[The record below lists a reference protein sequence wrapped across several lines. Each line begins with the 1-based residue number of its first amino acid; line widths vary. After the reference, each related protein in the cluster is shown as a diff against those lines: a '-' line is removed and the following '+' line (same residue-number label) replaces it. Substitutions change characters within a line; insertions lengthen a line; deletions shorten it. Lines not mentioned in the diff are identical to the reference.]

1 MWPNGWLRSQRHRA
15 LDLFAPYLHMIRDRL
30 TAIYTAIFL
39 IAFVAYTAVVYAV
52 PRSLLMN
59 EIDSRLEETAA
70 VVLAGTQVYQNRDL
84 YSLII
89 PSQEDNTFRRAN
101 SFVMVVTPE
110 GEILARSDNLRDF
123 SQPLD
128 SAALAEGD
136 EGIRTLSYDD
146 QAIRVLTAAV
156 YVEQDG
162 TPQLVGYLQ
171 VAQVIEEYETF
182 NKLVIAAALL
192 GLAAATASSFIA
204 TLISPRLF
212 RPLEEIARLAR
223 QISRADDLS
232 RRLPDTG
239 RGDEIGQLTL
249 ALNQT
254 LARLEELFRAQQ
266 RFLAD
271 VSHEL
276 RTPLT
281 TIRGNVDLM
290 RRMGGADDI
299 SLDDIEAELERMTRL
314 VNDLLLL
321 ARADV
326 GSLPIGQEIVELD
339 TVLLDVYRQVMALEL
354 EVEVR
359 LEEVDQVQ
367 VIGDAD
373 RLKQLVLNLV
383 DNAVKYTPAGGS
395 VFLELTKSEA
405 TAELTVRDTGI
416 GIPEEDIPFIFDRFY
431 RVDKAR
437 ARAHGGSGLGLSI
450 ARWLVEAHGGDI
462 EVSSR
467 VGEGTAFTVRL
478 PLYMAPPG
486 GPPPSANARP
496 SRPQPAPTT
505 GRQS

>member
-1 MWPNGWLRSQRHRA
+1 
-15 LDLFAPYLHMIRDRL
+15 MIRDRL

-39 IAFVAYTAVVYAV
+39 FAFVAYTAVVYAV
-52 PRSLLMN
+52 PRTLLMR
-59 EIDSRLEETAA
+59 EIDGRLEETAEL
-70 VVLAGTQVYQNRDL
+70 VLAGTQVYQNRDL

-89 PSQEDNTFRRAN
+89 PTQEADIWRRAN
-101 SFVMVVTPE
+101 TFIMVVTPE

-123 SQPLD
+123 TQPLD
-128 SAALAEGD
+128 PGAVTEGLEGVRTIGYD
-136 EGIRTLSYDD
+136 E
-146 QAIRVLTAAV
+146 QAIRVMTAAV
-156 YVEQDG
+156 QVEEEGRQE
-162 TPQLVGYLQ
+162 LVGYLQ

-182 NKLVIAAALL
+182 NQLVIAAAFL
-192 GLAAATASSFIA
+192 GLAAATASAFVA

-212 RPLEEIARLAR
+212 RPLEEIARLAG

-239 RGDEIGQLTL
+239 RDDEIGQLTL

-254 LARLEELFRAQQ
+254 LAHLEELFTAQQ

-290 RRMGGADDI
+290 RRMGGADEV

-326 GSLPIGQEIVELD
+326 GSLPVITEIVELD
-339 TVLLDVYRQVMALEL
+339 TLLLDVYRQVKALPPK
-354 EVEVR
+354 VEVR

-367 VIGDAD
+367 VAGDSD
-373 RLKQLVLNLV
+373 RLKQLILNLV
-383 DNAVKYTPAGGS
+383 DNAVKYTPAGGQ
-395 VFLELTKSEA
+395 VFLGLRKNGGY
-405 TAELTVRDTGI
+405 AELTVRDTGI

-437 ARAHGGSGLGLSI
+437 TRAHGGSGLGLSI
-450 ARWLVEAHGGDI
+450 ARWIVDVHKGTLDVESQLGK
-462 EVSSR
+462 
-467 VGEGTAFTVRL
+467 GTTFIVRL
-478 PLYMAPPG
+478 PLYPSPSEPPEK
-486 GPPPSANARP
+486 PPAQHNRP
-496 SRPQPAPTT
+496 SLVP
-505 GRQS
+505 GRR

>member
-1 MWPNGWLRSQRHRA
+1 
-15 LDLFAPYLHMIRDRL
+15 MIRDRL

-39 IAFVAYTAVVYAV
+39 FAFVAYTAVVYAV
-52 PRSLLMN
+52 PRTLLMR
-59 EIDSRLEETAA
+59 EIDSSLEDTAEL
-70 VVLAGTQVYQNRDL
+70 VLAGTQVYQNRDL

-89 PSQEDNTFRRAN
+89 PTQEADTFRRAN
-101 SFVMVVTPE
+101 TFIMVVTPE

-123 SQPLD
+123 TQPLD
-128 SAALAEGD
+128 PGAVAEGL
-136 EGIRTLSYDD
+136 EGLRTISYGE
-146 QAIRVLTAAV
+146 QVIRVLTAAV
-156 YVEQDG
+156 QVEEEG
-162 TPQLVGYLQ
+162 RSQLVGYLQ
-171 VAQVIEEYETF
+171 VAQVIEEFETF
-182 NKLVIAAALL
+182 NQLVIAAAFL
-192 GLAAATASSFIA
+192 GLAAATASAFVA

-212 RPLEEIARLAR
+212 RPLEEIARLAG

-239 RGDEIGQLTL
+239 RDDEIGQLTL

-254 LARLEELFRAQQ
+254 LARLEELFTAQQ

-290 RRMGGADDI
+290 RRMGGADDV

-326 GSLPIGQEIVELD
+326 GSLPVTTETVEMD
-339 TVLLDVYRQVMALEL
+339 TLLLDVYRQVKALRPK
-354 EVEVR
+354 VEVT

-367 VIGDAD
+367 VTGDSD
-373 RLKQLVLNLV
+373 RLKQLILNLV
-383 DNAVKYTPAGGS
+383 DNAVKYTPAGGQ
-395 VFLELTKSEA
+395 VFLSLHKDA
-405 TAELTVRDTGI
+405 GYAELTVRDTGI
-416 GIPEEDIPFIFDRFY
+416 GIPEEDLPFIFDRFY

-450 ARWLVEAHGGDI
+450 ARWIVDVHKGTLSVD
-462 EVSSR
+462 SK
-467 VGEGTAFTVRL
+467 VGEGTTFTVRL
-478 PLYMAPPG
+478 PLRSPSSEPPEAPPAQHNQ
-486 GPPPSANARP
+486 PSL
-496 SRPQPAPTT
+496 AP
-505 GRQS
+505 GRR

>member
-1 MWPNGWLRSQRHRA
+1 
-15 LDLFAPYLHMIRDRL
+15 MIRDRL

-39 IAFVAYTAVVYAV
+39 FAFVAYTAVVYAV
-52 PRSLLMN
+52 PRTLLMR
-59 EIDSRLEETAA
+59 EIDSSLEDTAEL
-70 VVLAGTQVYQNRDL
+70 VLAGTQVYQNRDL

-89 PSQEDNTFRRAN
+89 PTQEADTFRRAN
-101 SFVMVVTPE
+101 TFIMVVTPE

-123 SQPLD
+123 TQPLD
-128 SAALAEGD
+128 PGAVAEGL
-136 EGIRTLSYDD
+136 EGLRTISYGE
-146 QAIRVLTAAV
+146 QVIRVLTAAV
-156 YVEQDG
+156 QVEEEG
-162 TPQLVGYLQ
+162 RSQLVGYLQ
-171 VAQVIEEYETF
+171 VAQVIEEFETF
-182 NKLVIAAALL
+182 NQLVIAAAFL
-192 GLAAATASSFIA
+192 GLAAATASAFVA

-212 RPLEEIARLAR
+212 RPLEEIARLAG

-239 RGDEIGQLTL
+239 RDDEIGQLTL

-254 LARLEELFRAQQ
+254 LARLEELFTAQQ

-290 RRMGGADDI
+290 RRMGGADDV

-326 GSLPIGQEIVELD
+326 GSLPVTTETVEMD
-339 TVLLDVYRQVMALEL
+339 TLLLDVYRQVKALRPK
-354 EVEVR
+354 VEVT

-367 VIGDAD
+367 VTGDSD
-373 RLKQLVLNLV
+373 RLKQLILNLV
-383 DNAVKYTPAGGS
+383 DNAVKYTPAGGQ
-395 VFLELTKSEA
+395 VFLSLHKDGGY
-405 TAELTVRDTGI
+405 AELTVRDTGI
-416 GIPEEDIPFIFDRFY
+416 GIPEEDLPFIFDRFY

-450 ARWLVEAHGGDI
+450 ARWIVEVHKGTLTVD
-462 EVSSR
+462 SQ
-467 VGEGTAFTVRL
+467 VGEGTTFTVRL
-478 PLYMAPPG
+478 PLRS
-486 GPPPSANARP
+486 PPPEPPETPPAQHNQP
-496 SRPQPAPTT
+496 SLAP
-505 GRQS
+505 GRR

>member
-1 MWPNGWLRSQRHRA
+1 
-15 LDLFAPYLHMIRDRL
+15 MIRDRL

-39 IAFVAYTAVVYAV
+39 FAFVAYTAVVYAV
-52 PRSLLMN
+52 PRTLLLR
-59 EIDSRLEETAA
+59 EIDSSLEDTAEL
-70 VVLAGTQVYQNRDL
+70 VLAGTQVYQNRDL

-89 PSQEDNTFRRAN
+89 PTQEADTFRRAN
-101 SFVMVVTPE
+101 TFIMVVTPE

-123 SQPLD
+123 TQPLD
-128 SAALAEGD
+128 PGAVTEGL
-136 EGIRTLSYDD
+136 EGLQTISYGE
-146 QAIRVLTAAV
+146 QVIRVLTAAV
-156 YVEQDG
+156 QVEEEDRS
-162 TPQLVGYLQ
+162 QLVGYLQ
-171 VAQVIEEYETF
+171 VAQVMEEFETF
-182 NKLVIAAALL
+182 NQLVIAAAFL
-192 GLAAATASSFIA
+192 GLAAATASAFVA

-212 RPLEEIARLAR
+212 RPLEEIARLAG

-239 RGDEIGQLTL
+239 RDDEIGQLTL

-254 LARLEELFRAQQ
+254 LARLEELFTAQQ

-290 RRMGGADDI
+290 RRMGGADDV

-326 GSLPIGQEIVELD
+326 GSLPVTTETVEMD
-339 TVLLDVYRQVMALEL
+339 TLLLDVYRQVKALRPK
-354 EVEVR
+354 VEVT

-367 VIGDAD
+367 VTGDSD
-373 RLKQLVLNLV
+373 RLKQLILNLV
-383 DNAVKYTPAGGS
+383 DNAVKYTPAGGQ
-395 VFLELTKSEA
+395 VFLSLHKDA
-405 TAELTVRDTGI
+405 GYAELTVRDTGI
-416 GIPEEDIPFIFDRFY
+416 GIPEEDLPFIFDRFY

-450 ARWLVEAHGGDI
+450 ARWIVEVHKGTLTVD
-462 EVSSR
+462 SK
-467 VGEGTAFTVRL
+467 VGEGTTFTVRL
-478 PLYMAPPG
+478 PLRSPSSEPPEAPPAQHNQ
-486 GPPPSANARP
+486 PSL
-496 SRPQPAPTT
+496 AP
-505 GRQS
+505 GRR

>member
-1 MWPNGWLRSQRHRA
+1 
-15 LDLFAPYLHMIRDRL
+15 MIRDRL

-39 IAFVAYTAVVYAV
+39 FAFVAYTAVVYAV
-52 PRSLLMN
+52 PRTLLMR
-59 EIDSRLEETAA
+59 EIDSRLEETAEL
-70 VVLAGTQVYQNRDL
+70 VLAGTQVYQNRDL

-89 PSQEDNTFRRAN
+89 PTQEADTFRRAN
-101 SFVMVVTPE
+101 TFIMVVTPE
-110 GEILARSDNLRDF
+110 GEILTRSDNLRDF
-123 SQPLD
+123 TQPLD
-128 SAALAEGD
+128 AGAVTEGLV
-136 EGIRTLSYDD
+136 GVRTISYDA

-156 YVEQDG
+156 QVEEEG
-162 TPQLVGYLQ
+162 SSQLVGYLQ

-182 NKLVIAAALL
+182 NQLVIAAAFL
-192 GLAAATASSFIA
+192 GLAAATASAFVA

-212 RPLEEIARLAR
+212 RPLEEMARLAS

-239 RGDEIGQLTL
+239 RDDEIGQLTL

-254 LARLEELFRAQQ
+254 LARLEELFTAQQ

-290 RRMGGADDI
+290 RRMGGADEV

-326 GSLPIGQEIVELD
+326 GSLPVTTEIVELD
-339 TVLLDVYRQVMALEL
+339 TLLLDVYRQAKTLAPT
-354 EVEVR
+354 VEVR

-367 VIGDAD
+367 VAGDGD
-373 RLKQLVLNLV
+373 RLKQLILNLV
-383 DNAVKYTPAGGS
+383 DNAVKYTPAGGQ
-395 VFLELTKSEA
+395 VFLGLGKNRGYG
-405 TAELTVRDTGI
+405 ELTVRDTGI

-450 ARWLVEAHGGDI
+450 ARWIVEVH
-462 EVSSR
+462 R
-467 VGEGTAFTVRL
+467 GTLDVESALGKGTTFIVRL
-478 PLYMAPPG
+478 PLYLPPSEPPAAPPAHHSQ
-486 GPPPSANARP
+486 PSL
-496 SRPQPAPTT
+496 AP
-505 GRQS
+505 GRR

>member
-1 MWPNGWLRSQRHRA
+1 
-15 LDLFAPYLHMIRDRL
+15 MIRDRL

-39 IAFVAYTAVVYAV
+39 FAFVAYTAVVYAV
-52 PRSLLMN
+52 PRTLLMR
-59 EIDSRLEETAA
+59 EIDSSLEETAEL
-70 VVLAGTQVYQNRDL
+70 VLAGTQVYQNRDL

-89 PSQEDNTFRRAN
+89 PTQEADTFRRAN
-101 SFVMVVTPE
+101 TFIMVVTPE

-123 SQPLD
+123 TQPLD
-128 SAALAEGD
+128 PGAVVEGL
-136 EGIRTLSYDD
+136 EGMRTISYDE

-156 YVEQDG
+156 QVEEEG
-162 TPQLVGYLQ
+162 SPQLVGYLQ
-171 VAQVIEEYETF
+171 VAQVIEEFETF
-182 NKLVIAAALL
+182 NQLVIAAAFL
-192 GLAAATASSFIA
+192 GLAAATASAFVA

-212 RPLEEIARLAR
+212 RPLEEIARLAG

-239 RGDEIGQLTL
+239 RDDEIGQLAL

-254 LARLEELFRAQQ
+254 LARLEELFTAQQ

-290 RRMGGADDI
+290 RRMGGADDV

-326 GSLPIGQEIVELD
+326 GSLPVTTEIVELD
-339 TVLLDVYRQVMALEL
+339 TLLLDVYRQVKALPPK
-354 EVEVR
+354 VEVT

-367 VIGDAD
+367 VTGDSD
-373 RLKQLVLNLV
+373 RLKQLILNLV
-383 DNAVKYTPAGGS
+383 DNAVKYTPAGGHVYLS
-395 VFLELTKSEA
+395 LRKDA
-405 TAELTVRDTGI
+405 GYAELTVRDTGI

-450 ARWLVEAHGGDI
+450 ARWIIDVHRGTLDV
-462 EVSSR
+462 VSAL
-467 VGEGTAFTVRL
+467 GQGTTFTVRL
-478 PLYMAPPG
+478 PL
-486 GPPPSANARP
+486 RP
-496 SRPQPAPTT
+496 SPSEPTQTPPTQHNQPSLAP
-505 GRQS
+505 GRR

>member
-1 MWPNGWLRSQRHRA
+1 MAWPTLG
-15 LDLFAPYLHMIRDRL
+15 LHMIRDRL

-59 EIDSRLEETAA
+59 EIDSRLEETAELI
-70 VVLAGTQVYQNRDL
+70 LAGTQVYQNRDL

-89 PSQEDNTFRRAN
+89 PTQEANPFRRAN
-101 SFVMVVTPE
+101 TFVMVVSAD

-123 SQPLD
+123 NQPLD
-128 SAALAEGD
+128 SGAVTAGLEGV
-136 EGIRTLSYDD
+136 RTISYDE

-156 YVEQDG
+156 QVEGND
-162 TPQLVGYLQ
+162 TSQLVGYLQ

-182 NKLVIAAALL
+182 NKLVIAAAFL

-212 RPLEEIARLAR
+212 RPLEEMARLAR

-239 RGDEIGQLTL
+239 RDDEIGQLTL

-290 RRMGGADDI
+290 RRMGGADDV
-299 SLDDIEAELERMTRL
+299 SLNDIEAELERMTRL

-326 GSLPIGQEIVELD
+326 GSLPIAQEVVALD
-339 TVLLDVYRQVMALEL
+339 TVLLEVYRQVKTLETG
-354 EVEVR
+354 VEVR

-367 VIGDAD
+367 LLGDAD
-373 RLKQLVLNLV
+373 RLKQLILNLV
-383 DNAVKYTPAGGS
+383 DNAVKYTPAGGEVYVS
-395 VFLELTKSEA
+395 LTKNGGFA
-405 TAELTVRDTGI
+405 QLTVRDTGI

-437 ARAHGGSGLGLSI
+437 TRAHGGSGLGLSI
-450 ARWLVEAHGGDI
+450 ARWIVEVHDGDI
-462 EVSSR
+462 EVTSQ
-467 VGEGTAFTVRL
+467 VGEGTTFIVRL
-478 PLYMAPPG
+478 PLLHRPGNGPLPGTAPAHG
-486 GPPPSANARP
+486 ERAA
-496 SRPQPAPTT
+496 
-505 GRQS
+505 GRR

>member
-1 MWPNGWLRSQRHRA
+1 
-15 LDLFAPYLHMIRDRL
+15 MIRDRL

-39 IAFVAYTAVVYAV
+39 FAFVAYTAVVYAV
-52 PRSLLMN
+52 PRTLLLR
-59 EIDSRLEETAA
+59 EIDSSLEDTAEL
-70 VVLAGTQVYQNRDL
+70 VLAGTQVYQNRDL

-89 PSQEDNTFRRAN
+89 PTQEADTFRRAN
-101 SFVMVVTPE
+101 TFIMVVTPE

-123 SQPLD
+123 TQPLD
-128 SAALAEGD
+128 PGAVTEGL
-136 EGIRTLSYDD
+136 EGLQTISYGE
-146 QAIRVLTAAV
+146 QVIRVLTAAV
-156 YVEQDG
+156 QVEEEDRS
-162 TPQLVGYLQ
+162 QLVGYLQ
-171 VAQVIEEYETF
+171 VAQVMEEFETF
-182 NKLVIAAALL
+182 NQLVIAAAFL
-192 GLAAATASSFIA
+192 GLAAATASAFVA

-212 RPLEEIARLAR
+212 RPLEEIARLAG

-239 RGDEIGQLTL
+239 RDDEIGQLTL

-254 LARLEELFRAQQ
+254 LARLEELFTAQQ

-290 RRMGGADDI
+290 RRMGGADDV

-326 GSLPIGQEIVELD
+326 GSLPVTTETVEMD
-339 TVLLDVYRQVMALEL
+339 TLLLDVYRQVKALRPK
-354 EVEVR
+354 VEVT

-367 VIGDAD
+367 VTGDSD
-373 RLKQLVLNLV
+373 RLKQLILNLV
-383 DNAVKYTPAGGS
+383 DNAVKYTPAGGQ
-395 VFLELTKSEA
+395 VFLSLHKDEGY
-405 TAELTVRDTGI
+405 AELTVRDTGI
-416 GIPEEDIPFIFDRFY
+416 GIPEEDLPFIFDRFY

-450 ARWLVEAHGGDI
+450 ARWIVDVHKGTLTVD
-462 EVSSR
+462 SK
-467 VGEGTAFTVRL
+467 VGEGTTFTVRL
-478 PLYMAPPG
+478 PLRSPSSEPPEAPPAQHNQ
-486 GPPPSANARP
+486 PSL
-496 SRPQPAPTT
+496 AP
-505 GRQS
+505 GRR

>member
-1 MWPNGWLRSQRHRA
+1 
-15 LDLFAPYLHMIRDRL
+15 MIRDRL

-39 IAFVAYTAVVYAV
+39 FAFVAYTAVVYAV
-52 PRSLLMN
+52 PRTLLLR
-59 EIDSRLEETAA
+59 EIDSSLEDTAEL
-70 VVLAGTQVYQNRDL
+70 VLAGTQVYQNRDL

-89 PSQEDNTFRRAN
+89 PTQEADTFRRAN
-101 SFVMVVTPE
+101 TFIMVVTPE

-123 SQPLD
+123 TQPLD
-128 SAALAEGD
+128 PGAVTEGL
-136 EGIRTLSYDD
+136 EGLQTISYGE
-146 QAIRVLTAAV
+146 QVIRVLTAAV
-156 YVEQDG
+156 QVEEEDRS
-162 TPQLVGYLQ
+162 QLVGYLQ
-171 VAQVIEEYETF
+171 VAQVMEEFETF
-182 NKLVIAAALL
+182 NQLVIAAAFL
-192 GLAAATASSFIA
+192 GLAAATASAFVA

-212 RPLEEIARLAR
+212 RPLEEIARLAG

-239 RGDEIGQLTL
+239 RDDEIGQLTL

-254 LARLEELFRAQQ
+254 LARLEELFTAQQ

-290 RRMGGADDI
+290 RRMGGADDV

-326 GSLPIGQEIVELD
+326 GSLPVTTETVEMD
-339 TVLLDVYRQVMALEL
+339 TLLLDVYRQVKALRPK
-354 EVEVR
+354 VEVT

-367 VIGDAD
+367 VTGDSD
-373 RLKQLVLNLV
+373 RLKQLILNLV
-383 DNAVKYTPAGGS
+383 DNAVKYTPAGGQ
-395 VFLELTKSEA
+395 VFLSLHKDA
-405 TAELTVRDTGI
+405 GYAELTVGDTGI
-416 GIPEEDIPFIFDRFY
+416 GIPEEDLPFIFDRFY

-450 ARWLVEAHGGDI
+450 ARWIVDVHKGTLSVD
-462 EVSSR
+462 SK
-467 VGEGTAFTVRL
+467 VGEGTTFTVRL
-478 PLYMAPPG
+478 PLRSPSSEPPEAPPAQHNQ
-486 GPPPSANARP
+486 PSL
-496 SRPQPAPTT
+496 AP
-505 GRQS
+505 GRR

>member
-1 MWPNGWLRSQRHRA
+1 
-15 LDLFAPYLHMIRDRL
+15 MIRDRL

-39 IAFVAYTAVVYAV
+39 IAFVGYTAVVYAM
-52 PRSLLMN
+52 PRSLLLN
-59 EIDSRLEETAA
+59 EVDSRLEETAETI
-70 VVLAGTQVYQNRDL
+70 LAGTQIYQNRNQ

-89 PSQEDNTFRRAN
+89 PTQEADIFRRSNTF
-101 SFVMVVTPE
+101 VTVVTRE

-123 SQPLD
+123 NQSLD
-128 SAALAEGD
+128 VGAVETGS
-136 EGIRTLSYDD
+136 EGIRTVSYEE

-156 YVEQDG
+156 RVEQG
-162 TPQLVGYLQ
+162 GASRLVGYLQ

-182 NKLVIAAALL
+182 NKLVVAAALL
-192 GLAAATASSFIA
+192 GLAAATASSFVA

-212 RPLEEIARLAR
+212 RPLEEMARLAR

-239 RGDEIGQLTL
+239 RADEIGQLSM

-254 LARLEELFRAQQ
+254 LARLEELFRTQQ

-290 RRMGGADDI
+290 RRMGGADDV

-339 TVLLDVYRQVMALEL
+339 TLLLDVYRQATTLNPD
-354 EVEVR
+354 VEVR
-359 LEEVDQVQ
+359 MAEVDQVQ

-383 DNAVKYTPAGGS
+383 DNAVKYTPSGGS
-395 VFLELTKSEA
+395 VFLGLTKNNEE
-405 TAELTVRDTGI
+405 TELTVSDTGI
-416 GIPEEDIPFIFDRFY
+416 GIPEEDIQFIFDRFY

-450 ARWLVEAHGGDI
+450 ARWIVEVHGGSI
-462 EVSSR
+462 AVESR
-467 VGEGTAFTVRL
+467 LGEGTTFIVRL
-478 PLYMAPPG
+478 PLYPAPG
-486 GPPPSANARP
+486 GSTAADRGT
-496 SRPQPAPTT
+496 QPARAQPARAP
-505 GRQS
+505 GRH

>member
-1 MWPNGWLRSQRHRA
+1 
-15 LDLFAPYLHMIRDRL
+15 MIRDRL

-52 PRSLLMN
+52 PRSLLLN
-59 EIDSRLEETAA
+59 EIDNRLEETAELI
-70 VVLAGTQVYQNRDL
+70 LAGTQVYQNRDI

-89 PSQEDNTFRRAN
+89 PTQEANTFRRAN
-101 SFVMVVTPE
+101 TFVIVIAAD
-110 GEILARSDNLRDF
+110 GEIIARSDNLRDF
-123 SQPLD
+123 NQPLD
-128 SAALAEGD
+128 SGAVTAGIEGV
-136 EGIRTLSYDD
+136 RTISYDE
-146 QAIRVLTAAV
+146 QAIRVLTVAV
-156 YVEQDG
+156 QVEGDD
-162 TPQLVGYLQ
+162 TSQLVGYLQ

-182 NKLVIAAALL
+182 NKLVIAAAFL
-192 GLAAATASSFIA
+192 GLAAATASGFVA

-239 RGDEIGQLTL
+239 RDDEIGQLTL

-254 LARLEELFRAQQ
+254 LSRLEELFRAQQ

-290 RRMGGADDI
+290 RRMGGADGV
-299 SLDDIEAELERMTRL
+299 SLNDIEAELERMTRL

-326 GSLPIGQEIVELD
+326 GSLPIAQEVVALD
-339 TVLLDVYRQVMALEL
+339 TVLLDVYRQVKTLDPKVNVHL
-354 EVEVR
+354 Q
-359 LEEVDQVQ
+359 EVDQVQ
-367 VIGDAD
+367 VLGDAD

-383 DNAVKYTPAGGS
+383 DNAVKYTPAGGEVS
-395 VFLELTKSEA
+395 IDLTKDGGYA
-405 TAELTVRDTGI
+405 QLKVRDTGI
-416 GIPEEDIPFIFDRFY
+416 GIAEEDIPFIFDRFY

-437 ARAHGGSGLGLSI
+437 TRAHGGSGLGLSI
-450 ARWLVEAHGGDI
+450 ARWIVDVHGGDI
-462 EVSSR
+462 DVSSQ
-467 VGEGTAFTVRL
+467 VGAGTTFTVRL
-478 PLYMAPPG
+478 PLLRQPNNGPFPGAAPAHG
-486 GPPPSANARP
+486 EGAA
-496 SRPQPAPTT
+496 
-505 GRQS
+505 GRR

>member
-1 MWPNGWLRSQRHRA
+1 
-15 LDLFAPYLHMIRDRL
+15 MIRDRL

-39 IAFVAYTAVVYAV
+39 FAFVAYTAVVYAV
-52 PRSLLMN
+52 PRTLLLR
-59 EIDSRLEETAA
+59 EIDSSLEDTAEL
-70 VVLAGTQVYQNRDL
+70 VLAGTQVYQNRDL

-89 PSQEDNTFRRAN
+89 PTQEADTFRRAN
-101 SFVMVVTPE
+101 TFIMVVTPE

-123 SQPLD
+123 TQPLD
-128 SAALAEGD
+128 PGAVTEGL
-136 EGIRTLSYDD
+136 EGLQTISYGE
-146 QAIRVLTAAV
+146 QVIRVLTAAV
-156 YVEQDG
+156 QVEEEDRS
-162 TPQLVGYLQ
+162 QLVGYLQ
-171 VAQVIEEYETF
+171 VAQVMEEFETF
-182 NKLVIAAALL
+182 NQLVIAAAFL
-192 GLAAATASSFIA
+192 GLAAATASAFVA

-212 RPLEEIARLAR
+212 RPLEEIARLAG

-239 RGDEIGQLTL
+239 RDDEIGQLTL

-254 LARLEELFRAQQ
+254 LARLEELFTAQQ

-290 RRMGGADDI
+290 RRMGGADDV

-326 GSLPIGQEIVELD
+326 GSLPVTTETVEMD
-339 TVLLDVYRQVMALEL
+339 TLLLDVYRQVKALRPK
-354 EVEVR
+354 VEVT

-367 VIGDAD
+367 VTGDSD
-373 RLKQLVLNLV
+373 RLKQLILNLV
-383 DNAVKYTPAGGS
+383 DNAVKYTPAGGQ
-395 VFLELTKSEA
+395 VFLSLHKDA
-405 TAELTVRDTGI
+405 GYAELTVRDTGI
-416 GIPEEDIPFIFDRFY
+416 GIPEEDLPFIFDRFY

-450 ARWLVEAHGGDI
+450 ARWIVDVHKGTLSVD
-462 EVSSR
+462 SK
-467 VGEGTAFTVRL
+467 VGEGTTFTVRL
-478 PLYMAPPG
+478 PLRSPSSEPPEAPPAQHNQ
-486 GPPPSANARP
+486 PSL
-496 SRPQPAPTT
+496 AP
-505 GRQS
+505 GRR

>member
-1 MWPNGWLRSQRHRA
+1 
-15 LDLFAPYLHMIRDRL
+15 MIRDRL

-39 IAFVAYTAVVYAV
+39 FAFVAYTAVVYAV
-52 PRSLLMN
+52 PRTLLLR
-59 EIDSRLEETAA
+59 EIDSSLEDTAEL
-70 VVLAGTQVYQNRDL
+70 VLAGTQVYQNRDL

-89 PSQEDNTFRRAN
+89 PTQEADTFRRAN
-101 SFVMVVTPE
+101 TFIMVVTPE

-123 SQPLD
+123 TQPLD
-128 SAALAEGD
+128 PGAVTEGL
-136 EGIRTLSYDD
+136 EGLQTISYGE
-146 QAIRVLTAAV
+146 QVIRVLTAAV
-156 YVEQDG
+156 QVEEEDRS
-162 TPQLVGYLQ
+162 QLVGYLQ
-171 VAQVIEEYETF
+171 VAQVMEEFETF
-182 NKLVIAAALL
+182 NQLVIAAAFL
-192 GLAAATASSFIA
+192 GLAAATASAFVA

-212 RPLEEIARLAR
+212 RPLEEIARLAG

-239 RGDEIGQLTL
+239 RDDEIGQLTL

-254 LARLEELFRAQQ
+254 LARLEELFTAQQ

-290 RRMGGADDI
+290 RRMGGADDV

-326 GSLPIGQEIVELD
+326 GSLPVTTETVEMD
-339 TVLLDVYRQVMALEL
+339 TLLLDVYRQVKALRPK
-354 EVEVR
+354 VEVT

-367 VIGDAD
+367 VTGDSD
-373 RLKQLVLNLV
+373 RLKQLILNLV
-383 DNAVKYTPAGGS
+383 DNAVKYTPAGGQ
-395 VFLELTKSEA
+395 VFLSLHKDA
-405 TAELTVRDTGI
+405 GYAELTVRDTGI
-416 GIPEEDIPFIFDRFY
+416 GIPEEDLPFIFDRFY

-450 ARWLVEAHGGDI
+450 ARWIVDVHKGTLTVD
-462 EVSSR
+462 SK
-467 VGEGTAFTVRL
+467 VGEGTTFTVRL
-478 PLYMAPPG
+478 PLRSPSSEPPEAPPAQHNQ
-486 GPPPSANARP
+486 PSL
-496 SRPQPAPTT
+496 AP
-505 GRQS
+505 GRR

>member
-1 MWPNGWLRSQRHRA
+1 
-15 LDLFAPYLHMIRDRL
+15 MIRDRL
-30 TAIYTAIFL
+30 TAIYTAIFF
-39 IAFVAYTAVVYAV
+39 IAFIGYTAVVYTM
-52 PRSLLMN
+52 PRNLLLN
-59 EIDSRLEETAA
+59 EVDSRLEETAETF
-70 VVLAGTQVYQNRDL
+70 LAGAQIYQNRDL
-84 YSLII
+84 YSLIL
-89 PSQEDNTFRRAN
+89 PPQETNTFRRATT
-101 SFVMVVTPE
+101 FVIVVTPQ
-110 GEILARSDNLRDF
+110 GEILSRSDNLRDF
-123 SQPLD
+123 NQALD
-128 SAALAEGD
+128 PGAVESGS
-136 EGIRTLSYDD
+136 EGIRTVSYDE

-156 YVEQDG
+156 RVEQG
-162 TPQLVGYLQ
+162 GASGLIGYLQ

-182 NKLVIAAALL
+182 NKLVIAAVLL

-212 RPLEEIARLAR
+212 RPLEEIARLAG

-239 RGDEIGQLTL
+239 RADEIGQLTM

-254 LARLEELFRAQQ
+254 LAQLEELFRTQQ

-290 RRMGGADDI
+290 RRMGGADNV

-326 GSLPIGQEIVELD
+326 GSLPIGQEVVELD
-339 TVLLDVYRQVMALEL
+339 TLLLDVYRQATTLNPS
-354 EVEVR
+354 VEVR
-359 LEEVDQVQ
+359 MAEVDQVQ

-383 DNAVKYTPAGGS
+383 DNAVKYTPAGGA
-395 VFLELTKSEA
+395 VFLGLTKSNQE
-405 TAELTVRDTGI
+405 AELTVRDTGI
-416 GIPEEDIPFIFDRFY
+416 GIPEDDLDFIFDRFY

-450 ARWLVEAHGGDI
+450 ARWIVEAHGGSIAVD
-462 EVSSR
+462 SR
-467 VGEGTAFTVRL
+467 LGQGTTFIVRL
-478 PLYMAPPG
+478 PLYAGPG
-486 GPPPSANARP
+486 S
-496 SRPQPAPTT
+496 SRPTDSGTQPARAQPARAP
-505 GRQS
+505 GRR

>member
-1 MWPNGWLRSQRHRA
+1 
-15 LDLFAPYLHMIRDRL
+15 MIRDRL

-39 IAFVAYTAVVYAV
+39 IAFIAYTAVVYAV
-52 PRSLLMN
+52 PRSLLMS
-59 EIDSRLEETAA
+59 EIDSRLEDTAELI
-70 VVLAGTQVYQNRDL
+70 LAGTQVYQNREL

-89 PSQEDNTFRRAN
+89 PTQEADTFRRAN
-101 SFVMVVTPE
+101 TFVMVVSPE
-110 GEILARSDNLRDF
+110 GEIRARSDNLRDF
-123 SQPLD
+123 NQPLD
-128 SAALAEGD
+128 SGAVTTGL
-136 EGIRTLSYDD
+136 EGIRTVSYDD
-146 QAIRVLTAAV
+146 QAIRVLTAPV
-156 YVEQDG
+156 QVEGNG
-162 TPQLVGYLQ
+162 TSQLIGYLQ

-182 NKLVIAAALL
+182 NKLVIAAAFL

-212 RPLEEIARLAR
+212 RPLEEIARMAG

-290 RRMGGADDI
+290 RRMGGADDV
-299 SLDDIEAELERMTRL
+299 SLNDIEAELERMTRL

-326 GSLPIGQEIVELD
+326 GSLPIAQEMVALD
-339 TVLLDVYRQVMALEL
+339 TVLLDVYRQVRTLDADIRVHLQ
-354 EVEVR
+354 
-359 LEEVDQVQ
+359 EVDQVQ
-367 VIGDAD
+367 VLGDAD
-373 RLKQLVLNLV
+373 RLKQLILNLI
-383 DNAVKYTPAGGS
+383 DNAVKYTPAGGD
-395 VFLELTKSEA
+395 VYVGLTKNGGNSE
-405 TAELTVRDTGI
+405 LIVRDTGI

-437 ARAHGGSGLGLSI
+437 TRAHGGSGLGLSI
-450 ARWLVEAHGGDI
+450 ARWIVDVHGGDI
-462 EVSSR
+462 EVTSK
-467 VGEGTAFTVRL
+467 VGEGTTFTVRL
-478 PLYMAPPG
+478 PLVE
-486 GPPPSANARP
+486 
-496 SRPQPAPTT
+496 
-505 GRQS
+505 

>member
-1 MWPNGWLRSQRHRA
+1 
-15 LDLFAPYLHMIRDRL
+15 
-30 TAIYTAIFL
+30 
-39 IAFVAYTAVVYAV
+39 
-52 PRSLLMN
+52 
-59 EIDSRLEETAA
+59 
-70 VVLAGTQVYQNRDL
+70 
-84 YSLII
+84 
-89 PSQEDNTFRRAN
+89 
-101 SFVMVVTPE
+101 
-110 GEILARSDNLRDF
+110 
-123 SQPLD
+123 
-128 SAALAEGD
+128 
-136 EGIRTLSYDD
+136 
-146 QAIRVLTAAV
+146 
-156 YVEQDG
+156 VEQDG

-290 RRMGGADDI
+290 RRMGGADDV

-326 GSLPIGQEIVELD
+326 GSLPIGQDIVELD

-354 EVEVR
+354 EVAVR

-383 DNAVKYTPAGGS
+383 DNAVKYTPSGGS

-467 VGEGTAFTVRL
+467 VGGGTTFTVRL
-478 PLYMAPPG
+478 PLYKAPPA
-486 GPPPSANARP
+486 GPPSSANAQP
-496 SRPQPAPTT
+496 ARPQPAPKA
-505 GRQS
+505 GQQS

>member
-1 MWPNGWLRSQRHRA
+1 
-15 LDLFAPYLHMIRDRL
+15 MIRDRL

-39 IAFVAYTAVVYAV
+39 FAFVAYTAVVYAV
-52 PRSLLMN
+52 PRTLLLR
-59 EIDSRLEETAA
+59 EIDSSLEDTAEL
-70 VVLAGTQVYQNRDL
+70 VLAGTQVYQNRDL

-89 PSQEDNTFRRAN
+89 PTQEADTFRRAN
-101 SFVMVVTPE
+101 TFIMVVTPE

-123 SQPLD
+123 TQPLD
-128 SAALAEGD
+128 PGAVTEGL
-136 EGIRTLSYDD
+136 EGLQTISYGE
-146 QAIRVLTAAV
+146 QVIRVLTAAV
-156 YVEQDG
+156 QVEEEDRS
-162 TPQLVGYLQ
+162 QLVGYLQ
-171 VAQVIEEYETF
+171 VAQVMEEFETF
-182 NKLVIAAALL
+182 NQLVIAAAFL
-192 GLAAATASSFIA
+192 GLAAATASAFVA

-212 RPLEEIARLAR
+212 RPLEEIARLAG

-239 RGDEIGQLTL
+239 RDDEIGQLTL

-254 LARLEELFRAQQ
+254 LARLEELFTAQQ

-290 RRMGGADDI
+290 RRMGGADDV

-326 GSLPIGQEIVELD
+326 GSLPVTTETVEMD
-339 TVLLDVYRQVMALEL
+339 TLLLDVYRQVKALRPK
-354 EVEVR
+354 VEVT

-367 VIGDAD
+367 VTGDSD
-373 RLKQLVLNLV
+373 RLKQLILNLV
-383 DNAVKYTPAGGS
+383 DNAVKYTPAGGQ
-395 VFLELTKSEA
+395 VFLSLHKDA
-405 TAELTVRDTGI
+405 GYAELTVRDTGI
-416 GIPEEDIPFIFDRFY
+416 GIPEEDLPFIFDRFY

-450 ARWLVEAHGGDI
+450 ARWIVEVHKGTLTVD
-462 EVSSR
+462 SK
-467 VGEGTAFTVRL
+467 VGEGTTFTVRL
-478 PLYMAPPG
+478 PLRSPPSEPPEAPPAQHNQ
-486 GPPPSANARP
+486 PSL
-496 SRPQPAPTT
+496 AP
-505 GRQS
+505 GRR